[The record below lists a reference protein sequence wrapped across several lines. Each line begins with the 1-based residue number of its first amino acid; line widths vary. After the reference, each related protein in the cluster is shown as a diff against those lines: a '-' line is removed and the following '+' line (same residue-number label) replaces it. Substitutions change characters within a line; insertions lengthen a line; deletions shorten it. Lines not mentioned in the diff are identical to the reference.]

1 MSWLGEVGLWWIL
14 VTWKI
19 EKSIKYRWGCLV
31 GVGVV
36 VVKHSLSIFSVQCA
50 YQIKNIIVLDPA
62 DHVHF
67 SPKDEWA
74 EISPWHCHRFPHHP
88 RAKSWIKH
96 LYSWHHF
103 ISIVAT
109 YSVSA
114 NENIWLV
121 FLTRDPG
128 KHKIKDSHS
137 CQEAAASYNFSL
149 KATREWHPLLSF
161 IHPMLVHAGCLGSN
175 LSTVL
180 VWVEKIDTKRQ
191 RGKDDYTQW
200 FLIS

>member
-1 MSWLGEVGLWWIL
+1 MAGWSDKSIKIGEVGLWWIL

-31 GVGVV
+31 GVV
-36 VVKHSLSIFSVQCA
+36 VVKHSLSIFSFQCA

-74 EISPWHCHRFPHHP
+74 EISPWHCHRFPCHP

-96 LYSWHHF
+96 LYSRHHF
-103 ISIVAT
+103 FTIVAT

-114 NENIWLV
+114 NENVWLM
-121 FLTRDPG
+121 FLTRGYRKTQNQRQSLLPR
-128 KHKIKDSHS
+128 S
-137 CQEAAASYNFSL
+137 C
-149 KATREWHPLLSF
+149 
-161 IHPMLVHAGCLGSN
+161 C
-175 LSTVL
+175 
-180 VWVEKIDTKRQ
+180 
-191 RGKDDYTQW
+191 
-200 FLIS
+200 FLQFFFEGD